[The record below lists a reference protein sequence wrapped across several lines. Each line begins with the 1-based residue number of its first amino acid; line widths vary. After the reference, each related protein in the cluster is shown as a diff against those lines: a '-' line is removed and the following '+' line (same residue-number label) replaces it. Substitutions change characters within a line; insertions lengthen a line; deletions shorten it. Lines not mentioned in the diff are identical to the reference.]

1 MGLNYGDCIKVFPGR
16 AEKGMMENK
25 YLFRK
30 NNRMSKLLRQFVN
43 ISPGKSILFFNL
55 GMILPE
61 LLNKIK
67 K

>member
-43 ISPGKSILFFNL
+43 KSPGKSTLFFNL
-55 GMILPE
+55 GIILPE